1 MRTLKQLMTK
11 GITPTSVQPCCDS
24 AQIQTN
30 QVDADND
37 TPSNNAS
44 YHNTA
49 NNLANNIANNI
60 ESPNCQ
66 GVSLC
71 KYPTVSV
78 NPLCADDTQALGEA
92 LDALQAEVMAD
103 LGEADARYIR
113 RIYAS
118 VVYSEILGRGLMA
131 IAPALKSKP
140 TRLAT
145 WLLGTASLS
154 LSKILNNMELG
165 HNVLHGQYDWMQDK
179 HLNSRQFDW
188 DHICPAPLWQHSH
201 NYLHHTFTN
210 IVDRDHDVGYHL
222 IRVTDEQP
230 WSPSDRYNPLKTLLL
245 AFGFDWAIGFHD
257 IQISI
262 EEYADSESLPE
273 IMHQKSRA
281 LVANILRQISK
292 DYLALPLLAGL
303 MTGRAGIR
311 YSLLGNVSANTVRN
325 IWTWAV
331 IFCGHFTEQAHIYTH
346 LAQDESRGDWYVRQL
361 LGSTNITGSKLFHI
375 MTGNLSHQIEHH
387 LFPDMPANRYASIAP
402 KIQALCTQ
410 YHLPYNTG
418 SFVTQFSQVMKR
430 IYHFSLPPVDH
441 LKPLAGCSDD
451 SPVKR
456 SGNSVN
462 PVTTANP
469 PPKPPYPYVSKRRQR
484 LLDHLPDFLAQ
495 TIAYI

>member
-1 MRTLKQLMTK
+1 MRTLKQIMTK
-11 GITPTSVQPCCDS
+11 GSTYPSAANSTKATSVNTTGSGNP
-24 AQIQTN
+24 
-30 QVDADND
+30 D
-37 TPSNNAS
+37 TLSIIN
-44 YHNTA
+44 NTA
-49 NNLANNIANNI
+49 MPTEALTTA
-60 ESPNCQ
+60 
-66 GVSLC
+66 VD
-71 KYPTVSV
+71 KYPTLSA
-78 NPLCADDTQALGEA
+78 NPLSAAETQALGQA
-92 LDALQAEVMAD
+92 LDQLQAQVMAE
-103 LGEADARYIR
+103 LGESDARYIR

-118 VVYSEILGRGLMA
+118 VVYSEILGRGLMML
-131 IAPALKSKP
+131 APVFTSKR

-230 WSPSDRYNPLKTLLL
+230 WTPNDRYNLLKTLLL

-262 EEYADSESLPE
+262 EEYADSDKLPE
-273 IMHQKSRA
+273 IMRQKSHA
-281 LVANILRQISK
+281 LVANILRQTSK
-292 DYLALPLLAGL
+292 DYLALPLMAGL
-303 MTGRAGIR
+303 LTGGQGMR
-311 YSLLGNVSANTVRN
+311 YSLLGNATANTVRN

-346 LAQDESRGDWYVRQL
+346 LADDESRGDWYVRQL
-361 LGSTNITGSKLFHI
+361 LGSSNITGSKLFHI

-402 KIQALCTQ
+402 KVQALCAQ
-410 YHLPYNTG
+410 YNLPYNTG
-418 SFVTQFSQVMKR
+418 SFTTQFMQVMKR
-430 IYHFSLPPVDH
+430 IYHFSQPPVNDPLSAH
-441 LKPLAGCSDD
+441 TPLKQRVTA
-451 SPVKR
+451 PVAKKAR
-456 SGNSVN
+456 
-462 PVTTANP
+462 
-469 PPKPPYPYVSKRRQR
+469 YPYVSSRRQR
-484 LLDHLPDFLAQ
+484 LLDRLPEFLAQ
-495 TIAYI
+495 TLAYI